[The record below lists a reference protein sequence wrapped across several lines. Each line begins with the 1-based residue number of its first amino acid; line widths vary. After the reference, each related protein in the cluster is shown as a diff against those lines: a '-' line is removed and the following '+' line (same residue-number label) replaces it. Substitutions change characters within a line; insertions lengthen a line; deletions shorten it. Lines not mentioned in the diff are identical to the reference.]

1 MYRPELPTR
10 SSATDVTILIV
21 ELHRDQGRLAPEW
34 LAREGY
40 HVLISTTVK
49 GAVSQ
54 VHENHASLVLL
65 DMDIPGPNGWDC
77 LRRITE
83 TYEMPV
89 IVVAGGSRNANMVK
103 ALDMGADDYIA
114 KPFESQ
120 VLLAR
125 MRAILRRYPN
135 GHEHHSASFK
145 WDGIEVD
152 FLGHQV
158 LAYGQ
163 RVNLSSTEF
172 RLLAYLVKN
181 AGRVVE
187 HRELL
192 SQVWGCNA
200 TYGKDILKAYV
211 WNLRRRLR
219 QVSYN
224 PDSVR
229 AIRGVGY
236 CFDATPPAL
245 ATAAAE

>member
-1 MYRPELPTR
+1 MPTR
-10 SSATDVTILIV
+10 SRATDATILVV
-21 ELHRDQGRLAPEW
+21 ELHQGQGRLAPEW

-40 HVLISTTVK
+40 HVLISTTAK

-65 DMDIPGPNGWDC
+65 DMDIPGPAGWDC
-77 LRRITE
+77 LRHIKE
-83 TYEMPV
+83 AYEMPV

-103 ALDMGADDYIA
+103 TLDLGADDYII

-125 MRAILRRYPN
+125 IRAVLRRYPN
-135 GHEHHSASFK
+135 GHKHHNARFK

-187 HRELL
+187 HHELL
-192 SQVWGCNA
+192 SQVWGCNS
-200 TYGKDILKAYV
+200 TYSKDILKAYV
-211 WNLRRRLR
+211 CNLRRRLR

-224 PDSVR
+224 PNSVR

-236 CFDATPPAL
+236 CFDPTPPATT
-245 ATAAAE
+245 TADAE